1 MSLLF
6 IHGEFISAL
15 ILCMLQGL
23 KSVLDEEKIKLWED
37 LYDATDIYTDRWLS
51 SGLSLKMTYLSV
63 LCNHCCNIE

>member
-1 MSLLF
+1 
-6 IHGEFISAL
+6 
-15 ILCMLQGL
+15 MLQGL